1 MTSDVDFQPFELD
14 ITEDV
19 KALYDEHSRLADYW
33 RAQAHRFDENAAE
46 FRMAGERD
54 LYEDQRDHAA
64 SLHESADLHEHT
76 AAVLGIILGISNEED
91 A

>member
-33 RAQAHRFDENAAE
+33 RGQAYSAETRAAE
-46 FRMAGERD
+46 FAFDGSQDDREAEADVADGF
-54 LYEDQRDHAA
+54 
-64 SLHESADLHEHT
+64 HETADLHEHT
-76 AAVLGIILGISNEED
+76 AAVLGIILGIEEGV
-91 A
+91 